1 MCVRVSHPPTQ
12 SPTHL
17 PGGQAP
23 FGAQQSMERISHTR
37 GEVWTPRARV
47 LFFFFFGSRA
57 AGASG
62 EHHGGSGVSR
72 ELGGENVTRHLHFV
86 ARLLY
91 EGVHY
96 AVRPQDFLPRLISG
110 SFGSLIDVEDRK
122 FPALWF
128 VFARW
133 LSALFCLR
141 FTVLPCLVSIARLMK
156 LNACKRAYLLSLFPG
171 LSPYD
176 EWSLAHC
183 ALLN

>member
-1 MCVRVSHPPTQ
+1 
-12 SPTHL
+12 
-17 PGGQAP
+17 
-23 FGAQQSMERISHTR
+23 MERISHTR

-47 LFFFFFGSRA
+47 WFFFSFLWVPRCGSLEGAPRRFGR
-57 AGASG
+57 
-62 EHHGGSGVSR
+62 ESGV
-72 ELGGENVTRHLHFV
+72 GGENVTRHLHFV

-128 VFARW
+128 VYARW
-133 LSALFCLR
+133 LSALFCLC
-141 FTVLPCLVSIARLMK
+141 FTVLPCLVLIARLMK

-176 EWSLAHC
+176 EWTLAHC
-183 ALLN
+183 ALLNG

>member
-1 MCVRVSHPPTQ
+1 MCACEPPSHPPT
-12 SPTHL
+12 SPEDKL
-17 PGGQAP
+17 RSAP
-23 FGAQQSMERISHTR
+23 NNQWSVLVTLAGRFGL
-37 GEVWTPRARV
+37 RV
-47 LFFFFFGSRA
+47 LVFCPFFLFFGSRA
-57 AGASG
+57 AGASR

-141 FTVLPCLVSIARLMK
+141 FTVLLCWILIAGLMK
-156 LNACKRAYLLSLFPG
+156 LSACKTSIRSLFPG

-183 ALLN
+183 ALLNG